1 MDPITGEIRFFAGPK
16 IPVNW
21 HACDGS
27 TVSIQQYPALFSL
40 IGTTYGGDGV
50 STFGLPDLRGRAI
63 VSQGTALS
71 KTVYTLGSHG
81 GTETVTLAQDNIV
94 THTHSFTVGATPA
107 TTQSPSGSFLAEPQ
121 PNTTYA
127 YVPTN
132 ITGVKTASIAAG
144 ALTSSGGNQA
154 HENRQPYLPVNY
166 LICLNGI
173 YPEFP
178 S

>member
-1 MDPITGEIRFFAGPK
+1 MDPILGEIRFFAGPK
-16 IPVNW
+16 IPTGW

-27 TVSIQQYPALFSL
+27 TVSVQTYQALFSL
-40 IGTTYGGDGV
+40 IGTIYGGDGV

-71 KTVYTLGSHG
+71 QTVYKLGTSG
-81 GTETVTLAQDNIV
+81 GTETVTLTDANIV
-94 THTHSFTVGATPA
+94 PHTHNFTVGATPA
-107 TTQSPSGSFLAEPQ
+107 TLQNPSNAFLAEPQ
-121 PNTTYA
+121 PATTYA
-127 YVPTN
+127 YVPTT
-132 ITGVKTASIAAG
+132 ITGVKTFAIAAD
-144 ALTSSGGNQA
+144 AISSSGGGQA

-173 YPEFP
+173 YPQFP